1 MSEEEDWRLTQGD
14 DHDYML
20 RRMQVKEEKKRAATR
35 AAVQQAKAQSDR
47 QEIDHLLV
55 TNGIVHSITEKDKN
69 SQLSAYAQW
78 YLKDQPTAV
87 TKDQLADWTS
97 DMMDLGAQ
105 SLWAINCDDEKFSR
119 WVESTVAGPKTGF
132 TDDLKRSLQQ
142 LGRGANSGEKNRTVI
157 DKLVPWFES
166 AGVSN
171 FVLAMYTGN
180 VRFVVTD
187 KTHFTLEA
195 QQLCKDQCQRCV
207 HELPTGTDSREEV
220 SGVRGYLHHKEVDGI
235 PRRARRHS
243 EEAEHHVHN
252 DVPGSE
258 QD

>member
-235 PRRARRHS
+235 PRRAR
-243 EEAEHHVHN
+243 
-252 DVPGSE
+252 
-258 QD
+258 